1 MVMVIVCLKAYPM
14 VDLRCL
20 GRKFAE
26 ICLICGLC
34 VVCCKG

>member
-20 GRKFAE
+20 GRKFAV
-26 ICLICGLC
+26 ICLDLW
-34 VVCCKG
+34 VVCCVL